1 MRIYCPQCNVCYE
14 LDETLIPE
22 GGRKLRCSNCGEVF
36 RFDKNGVQIQD
47 AMSEL
52 QKLMQE
58 QMLSEDDV
66 AEETVE
72 DSSSVVDG
80 DDIKDN
86 VEEAEVDVESSGLQ
100 NENASKQEEAAQEL
114 EQSKESEQEETAVS
128 FDDDTAKVDEQASKE
143 EIEKLEE
150 KPEVDMRDIFERL
163 NEQSERLFQEEQKM
177 PLKDRL
183 LLQLKTM
190 LGLNRKIN
198 YKLVGIVCA
207 VVALVAVYNYRYEIA
222 RSVPLVG
229 AIYKILGIKA
239 HVPGEGLEFQ
249 NINWN
254 FIENEAGRVLEV
266 KGFIYNPT
274 DREIDIPTVR
284 VEILD
289 KDTVLQQSIN
299 QKPTVQSLK
308 PDSRIAVGV
317 IVKSPSPT
325 AKYVYMTFI
334 DLD

>member
-1 MRIYCPQCNVCYE
+1 M
-14 LDETLIPE
+14 
-22 GGRKLRCSNCGEVF
+22 
-36 RFDKNGVQIQD
+36 
-47 AMSEL
+47 
-52 QKLMQE
+52 
-58 QMLSEDDV
+58 
-66 AEETVE
+66 
-72 DSSSVVDG
+72 
-80 DDIKDN
+80 
-86 VEEAEVDVESSGLQ
+86 
-100 NENASKQEEAAQEL
+100 
-114 EQSKESEQEETAVS
+114 
-128 FDDDTAKVDEQASKE
+128 
-143 EIEKLEE
+143 
-150 KPEVDMRDIFERL
+150 
-163 NEQSERLFQEEQKM
+163 
-177 PLKDRL
+177 
-183 LLQLKTM
+183 
-190 LGLNRKIN
+190 
-198 YKLVGIVCA
+198 VGIVCA